1 MVSPKYNI
9 GVDGVDSVEEAV
21 MRSSTDYVNYN
32 DDLVSGFNASTFSG
46 DNVYDI
52 FDNEEILSLRIRIFG
67 STLMR

>member
-9 GVDGVDSVEEAV
+9 GVDGVDYSKEAG
-21 MRSSTDYVNYN
+21 MRSITDYVNDN

-52 FDNEEILSLRIRIFG
+52 VDK
-67 STLMR
+67 

>member
-1 MVSPKYNI
+1 MVIPKYNI

-21 MRSSTDYVNYN
+21 MRSSTDYVNDN
-32 DDLVSGFNASTFSG
+32 DDLVSVFNASTFSG